1 MAIVMKGMPVQELVR
16 QAQFLGDKRADA
28 AAVEVK
34 TPTQADATKCAT
46 PHKERIVTWVASY

>member
-1 MAIVMKGMPVQELVR
+1 MKGMPVQELVR